1 MNDKRKETPQD
12 RYLKKNLRVFR
23 VTCMRTTEQDLIDF
37 MESKN
42 NISGYIKELIK
53 KDIGN
58 SK

>member
-37 MESKN
+37 M
-42 NISGYIKELIK
+42 
-53 KDIGN
+53 
-58 SK
+58 